1 MTSIALSRLLAVAAI
16 VGALAP
22 AASGQSRS
30 LADQHRDSMLASQHM
45 VMAGRDIET
54 VSPEMRDSVRSLI
67 QMFYDDQF
75 RHSQDPEVP
84 YFMFLSKD
92 ASLAGGIG

>member
-1 MTSIALSRLLAVAAI
+1 MAALLLRIQAASEVREASDAAI
-16 VGALAP
+16 MFILTHVSIHDIHRLIASSGRSGHSGRSRP

-54 VSPEMRDSVRSLI
+54 VSPEMRD
-67 QMFYDDQF
+67 
-75 RHSQDPEVP
+75 PC
-84 YFMFLSKD
+84 
-92 ASLAGGIG
+92 AA